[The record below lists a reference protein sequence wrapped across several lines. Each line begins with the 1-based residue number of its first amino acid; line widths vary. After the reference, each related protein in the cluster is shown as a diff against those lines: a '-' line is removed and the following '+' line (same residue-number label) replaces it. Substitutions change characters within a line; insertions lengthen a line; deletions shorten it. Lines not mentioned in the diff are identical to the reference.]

1 MASLVKDYEQY
12 GKVPGVTFLGV
23 CMSTTAT
30 LKSMTDQAKR
40 YKLEPFANMLD
51 TGGATAGI
59 YNVPRTAAFRLVILD
74 GEGKFAYNAAKGW
87 RWAGGENDGKY
98 IHHTQIEK
106 SLKKFPGLLGTGAA
120 PTPLKKAAH
129 YFDLQQYSMMETEI
143 LRVTA
148 TDKTEP
154 VAAYAAMLRKKFDEH
169 RRARVTQIADLSKN
183 KPVQAYR
190 EAMSFIQAFPKAEE
204 RATVNELGANLM
216 KEPAVKKEFDAEAA
230 YHRILVP
237 EMKKITTTKQYEQR
251 ILPLLQGYQKQF
263 ATTQYAATAAGAC
276 EGLQEAVSQ
285 R

>member
-1 MASLVKDYEQY
+1 LASLVKDYEQY

-23 CMSTTAT
+23 CSSTTAT
-30 LKSMTDQAKR
+30 VKSMTDQAKR

-51 TGGATAGI
+51 TGGATASA
-59 YNVPRTAAFRLVILD
+59 YNVPRTSAFRLVVID
-74 GEGKFAYNAAKGW
+74 GEGKIAFNASKGW
-87 RWAGGENDGKY
+87 HYTSGADAGKY
-98 IHHTQIEK
+98 IHHVQIEK
-106 SLKKFPGLLGTGAA
+106 SLKKFPGILGTSPA
-120 PTPLKKAAH
+120 PTPMKKAAH
-129 YFDLQQYSMMETEI
+129 FFDLQQYTLMENEI

-148 TDKTEP
+148 LDKSEP
-154 VAAYAAMLRKKFDEH
+154 VAAYGAMLRKKFDEH

-204 RATVNELGANLM
+204 RTTVNELGTNLM
-216 KEPAVKKEFDAEAA
+216 KEPAVKKEFEAEAA

-237 EMKKITTTKQYEQR
+237 EMKKITTLKQYEQR

-263 ATTQYAATAAGAC
+263 STTQYVATAASAC
-276 EGLQEAVSQ
+276 EGLQEAVAK